1 MVYRILF
8 GDDDTDIQV
17 LVQNLLEKE
26 SYQVSVA
33 SNGQEVL
40 DSWRK
45 EYFDCLIL
53 DVMMPVL
60 DGLAVCQ
67 RIRQVSSIPIIL
79 LTALGEEE
87 AVVKG
92 LECGADDYIQKPFR
106 QKEFLARLR
115 VVLRRA
121 EQLNYPEKKLIV
133 FDGLT
138 LEPQTRKLIKKNQ
151 VIEVTPLEYQLLAY
165 LMRHP
170 GKIFGKEELLQAVW
184 GYPTTQNSIEGDLN
198 LIEAAIRRL
207 RKKVEENPAQ
217 PRIIQTVW
225 GSGYRFGS

>member
-1 MVYRILF
+1 MVYKILF

-67 RIRQVSSIPIIL
+67 RIRRVSSIPIIL

-121 EQLNYPEKKLIV
+121 EQLNYPEKKPIV